1 MLGGMAAKRRRVGKA
16 FGNALREAR
25 RDKGIT
31 QEEIAARASYST
43 VSISL
48 FENGHRQP
56 TISAVIS
63 LEDALGLEPGDLV
76 RRTKLHLIATRQN
89 DPAISGLRP

>member
-1 MLGGMAAKRRRVGKA
+1 MLGGMASKRRRVGNA
-16 FGNALREAR
+16 FGAALREAR
-25 RDKGIT
+25 KT
-31 QEEIAARASYST
+31 KEMSQEELAARASYST

-63 LEDALGLEPGDLV
+63 LEVALGLEPGELV
-76 RRTKLHLIATRQN
+76 RRTRAGMKL
-89 DPAISGLRP
+89 